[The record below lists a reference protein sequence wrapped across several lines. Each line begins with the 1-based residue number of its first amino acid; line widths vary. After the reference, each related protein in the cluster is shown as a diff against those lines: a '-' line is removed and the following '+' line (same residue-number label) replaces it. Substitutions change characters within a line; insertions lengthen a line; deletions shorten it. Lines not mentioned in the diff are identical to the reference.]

1 MWPNS
6 SVTPG
11 LRGWTERRVCRP
23 PKSSVAPSWTS
34 AAATAA
40 MSPTDRE
47 IVHAYRHLY
56 TWSLRAVQF
65 SKPARFTVRD
75 RLRRIFRANDRVS
88 FDQRRIDNTIEFLQ
102 GAAREKGLEHR
113 IFKGLTH
120 VWWAESRWRQSDR
133 YLNTWKSNK
142 YEYLL
147 CIACFDAGG

>member
-1 MWPNS
+1 
-6 SVTPG
+6 
-11 LRGWTERRVCRP
+11 
-23 PKSSVAPSWTS
+23 
-34 AAATAA
+34 

-47 IVHAYRHLY
+47 IVRAYRQLY

-113 IFKGLTH
+113 IVKGLTH

-142 YEYLL
+142 GREETRILRTAYDPFYHKIRMLNETMGM
-147 CIACFDAGG
+147 CI